1 MCFNLSNNNEVTNK
15 GREIR
20 MMLKREPNK
29 QLFEFDPQGTNEV
42 SEQIMD
48 SYNSGFIDQ
57 GTALTNSDNFTET
70 ER

>member
-1 MCFNLSNNNEVTNK
+1 
-15 GREIR
+15 
-20 MMLKREPNK
+20 MMLKRDPNK

-57 GTALTNSDNFTET
+57 GTALTNSDDFTET